1 MILKDMNFS
10 VKSQT
15 PNNPITALT
24 YSGSLYRDE
33 VLNREG
39 GVWAEKRPEAPSK
52 PACWTRASAGT

>member
-24 YSGSLYRDE
+24 YSGSLYRDK

-39 GVWAEKRPEAPSK
+39 EVCAEKRPEALSK